1 MHCPS
6 LSLVEFDVAPSIGL
20 VSRSRDLHVFHQEMK
35 NIKKD
40 TFIHGDYNENV
51 SFKNVYYDY
60 Y

>member
-1 MHCPS
+1 MYYPS

-20 VSRSRDLHVFHQEMK
+20 VSISRDLHVFHQEMK

-40 TFIHGDYNENV
+40 TFIHGDYNENE
-51 SFKNVYYDY
+51 NVYYDY